1 PSAMQRIR
9 AYNPECKIL
18 CIFRNPIDRAYSHW
32 CMEVRE
38 GREDKSF
45 SQALALESARHRPG
59 LRRPTSRNYD
69 FSYLGCGYYT
79 AQIRQIWNLFPPEQ
93 TMFIKTDDL
102 HSKPQHTMNQI
113 CDFLGIDSM
122 DVPNNL
128 RARSGGYR
136 TRPTD
141 KERQ

>member
-1 PSAMQRIR
+1 
-9 AYNPECKIL
+9 
-18 CIFRNPIDRAYSHW
+18 
-32 CMEVRE
+32 MEIRE
-38 GREDKSF
+38 GREDKRF
-45 SQALALESARHRPG
+45 SQALALESARHRSG

-102 HSKPQHTMNQI
+102 NSKPQHTMNQI
-113 CDFLGIDSM
+113 FDFLGIDSM
-122 DVPNNL
+122 DVPDNL

-141 KERQ
+141 KERQFLLDAYELEIRKLERLLGWDCSSWLSTDPSS